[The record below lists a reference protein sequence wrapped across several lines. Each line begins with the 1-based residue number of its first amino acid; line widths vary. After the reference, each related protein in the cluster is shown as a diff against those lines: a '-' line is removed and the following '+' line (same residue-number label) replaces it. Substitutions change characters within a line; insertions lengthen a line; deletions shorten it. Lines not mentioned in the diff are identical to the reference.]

1 MAKPAAISGL
11 TASGNT
17 VTLSATMEAT
27 TGNPDGSKPR
37 LSLSEA
43 AEFLGVHKGT
53 LSKDRQKGRV
63 SAHRD
68 DQGRLWFERAE
79 LLRAYPSSKP
89 FAVAGNVADGNESD
103 NWQPPSNAVLEQMTA
118 RIEELKTDKDDLRR
132 QLAEE
137 RERHDR
143 ERQELLGL
151 LRQKEETM
159 KLLTDQRLPPA
170 PAAPELVRE
179 PPTAPSKPRGIWGW
193 LRGK

>member
-1 MAKPAAISGL
+1 M
-11 TASGNT
+11 N
-17 VTLSATMEAT
+17 ATPS
-27 TGNPDGSKPR
+27 NPDGNKPR

-68 DQGRLWFERAE
+68 NQGRLWFDRAE
-79 LLRAYPSSKP
+79 LLRAYPNSKP
-89 FAVAGNVADGNESD
+89 FAVAGNVANGNESD
-103 NWQPPSNAVLEQMTA
+103 NWQPPSNVVLEQMTA
-118 RIEELKTDKDDLRR
+118 RIEELKADKDELRR
-132 QLAEE
+132 QLSEE

-159 KLLTDQRLPPA
+159 KLLTDQRTPPA
-170 PAAPELVRE
+170 AATE
-179 PPTAPSKPRGIWGW
+179 PSQPRGLWAW
-193 LRGK
+193 LIGR